1 MKILLF
7 FIIIFYN
14 ISAFSFS
21 KKDAIYQEGGPL
33 FEELTISAGY
43 HLAWIECSSAGDGQ
57 KVSQEI
63 KKLVAKLSWP
73 DFKIFNNSA
82 AAAANNP
89 PKFVGF
95 FCNSG
100 LNKFKEVES
109 LLYNYV
115 EELKFKIENINSTIA
130 ETKNEQEYTS
140 EDILKININEDLNQ
154 INIKELT
161 KIKNIEIEKIIN
173 GNASLG
179 YYISGEIFESIYYPS
194 TPGEKGDFKFINR
207 SGQYK
212 GKYKIATSKICYL
225 MEGEDKW
232 SCGVMF
238 KKNKNIEEF
247 YLANKGKIYA
257 KIVSVM
263 KIPEYEK
270 MKFENSAAEKARIAE
285 EKRIAE

>member
-14 ISAFSFS
+14 ISAFSYS
-21 KKDAIYQEGGPL
+21 KKDAIYQEGEPL
-33 FEELTISAGY
+33 FEELAISSGY

-115 EELKFKIENINSTIA
+115 EELKFKIENINSTITK
-130 ETKNEQEYTS
+130 TKNEQEYTS
-140 EDILKININEDLNQ
+140 EDILMINNSEDLNL

-161 KIKNIEIEKIIN
+161 KIKNIEIEKILN
-173 GNASLG
+173 GSATLG
-179 YYISGEIFESIYYPS
+179 YFLGGEIFESIYYP
-194 TPGEKGDFKFINR
+194 TNPGEKGGYKFVNKT
-207 SGQYK
+207 GQY
-212 GKYKIATSKICYL
+212 GGTYKIATSKVCYL
-225 MEGEDKW
+225 MENENDW
-232 SCGVMF
+232 SCAVAY
-238 KKNKNIEEF
+238 KKKQ
-247 YLANKGKIYA
+247 K
-257 KIVSVM
+257 
-263 KIPEYEK
+263 
-270 MKFENSAAEKARIAE
+270 
-285 EKRIAE
+285 